1 MSERLWQRADEWVGL
16 ASCGSDPRFVI
27 APHTEVNEDAVHL
40 ADVDIAAVQKICQRC
55 PVRPE
60 CITASCVDR
69 LENSAWAAGEWLTDT
84 YTASNRRALERTRL
98 GLIASLPHEYATRPD
113 EAL

>member
-1 MSERLWQRADEWVGL
+1 MWTKKDEWVAL
-16 ASCGSDPRFVI
+16 ARCGSDPRFVI
-27 APHTEVNEDAVHL
+27 APHREVNEDAAHI
-40 ADVDIAAVQKICQRC
+40 ADADIVAVQAICHAC

-69 LENSAWAAGEWLTDT
+69 LENSVWVAGEWLTDT
-84 YTASNRRALERTRL
+84 YTASNRRALEKTRL
-98 GLIASLPHEYATRPD
+98 ELIASLPSEYASRPD